1 MKLVADEN
9 LNNRILRGIKR
20 IYPNLD
26 VLRIQDTEIAHADD
40 PTVLH
45 WCDLE
50 NRILLTHDFE
60 TIPMFAYARMQTGA
74 RVAGIIMIP
83 KTLSIGAAITE
94 LSVVIELMS
103 QEDWVN
109 RLQYLPI

>member
-1 MKLVADEN
+1 MKFAADEN
-9 LNNRILRGIKR
+9 LNNRILRGLKR

-26 VLRIQDTEIAHADD
+26 ILRIQDTEIVHGDD

-50 NRILLTHDFE
+50 NRILLSHDFE
-60 TIPMFAYARMQTGA
+60 TTPMFAYARIKTGS

-94 LSVVIELMS
+94 LSVVIEFMS
-103 QEDWVN
+103 LEDWTN